1 MSGRPMAI
9 RQREARQII
18 AAAKQAGAKD
28 VTVKIGE
35 VSSTVHLTD
44 DKSPV
49 EELEEQIKL

>member
-1 MSGRPMAI
+1 MAI

-35 VSSTVHLTD
+35 VSLKINLAAD
-44 DKSPV
+44 DKPV

>member
-1 MSGRPMAI
+1 MAI

-35 VSSTVHLTD
+35 VSLTVHLTD